1 MKIKCKESEGM
12 ERDQFEKFFKNKN
25 ENVKKVKEIDQQS
38 PPPSWWMEKGKPL
51 QKLKKK
57 ESESKEGN
65 QLVELFKNEESE
77 RKGKKAP
84 SNLITFAKK
93 R

>member
-38 PPPSWWMEKGKPL
+38 PPPSWWMERGKPL
-51 QKLKKK
+51 QK
-57 ESESKEGN
+57 
-65 QLVELFKNEESE
+65 F
-77 RKGKKAP
+77 
-84 SNLITFAKK
+84 
-93 R
+93 